1 MTVGCASELLDRI
14 NCVQYLEKDCKWC
27 THCNRIF
34 CLEHAKI
41 HAKELRKNRMLPMSY
56 SPELWAKRQKRLSN

>member
-1 MTVGCASELLDRI
+1 MTVGCAMEQLSGMEF
-14 NCVQYLEKDCKWC
+14 VQYLEKDCKWC

-41 HAKELRKNRMLPMSY
+41 HAKRLKKNKMLPMHY
-56 SPELWAKRQKRLSN
+56 SPELWARQQKRLKK